1 MTFWPGK
8 KISQCMTCLF
18 VCIGSSCVRRTV
30 LEVQADSPCN
40 VITPITPQVSHWV
53 IGFHRFQCVK
63 HLLLFYF
70 ELAQNWRIRKRMFL
84 SQITLKT
91 EVQKNRINFKKQNLY
106 IHTVCTVYTV
116 YIPLPPSISPPVD
129 FLRKAMINGAR
140 HEDQFARLRT

>member
-1 MTFWPGK
+1 MS
-8 KISQCMTCLF
+8 I
-18 VCIGSSCVRRTV
+18 RRTV
-30 LEVQADSPCN
+30 LEVQPDSPCN

-53 IGFHRFQCVK
+53 IGFHRSQCVK

-70 ELAQNWRIRKRMFL
+70 ELTHNWRIRKRMFL

-91 EVQKNRINFKKQNLY
+91 EVQKNRINFKKHYLY

-140 HEDQFARLRT
+140 HFFQPVSGPRS